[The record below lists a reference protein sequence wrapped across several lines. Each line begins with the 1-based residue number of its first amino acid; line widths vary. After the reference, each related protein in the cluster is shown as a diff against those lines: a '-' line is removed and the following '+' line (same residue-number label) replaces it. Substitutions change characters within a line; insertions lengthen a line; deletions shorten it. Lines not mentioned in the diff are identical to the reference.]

1 MAAATGT
8 DVQLPPFR
16 ESISSLAFHPSNA
29 DLLISGSWDSNVALH
44 DLAAP
49 SNVRRIAMRGAVLDV
64 AWGTSDLQVYA
75 GGLGKEVKSLDFN
88 SSASSVIVR
97 HDDAVKCIEYSKD
110 LNSVLSAGWDSTL
123 RLTSPTDPTSSTVVH
138 LPGKVYSLATS
149 ATKIVA
155 AMGSRAVW
163 IWDARMLKDA
173 LEKKGEV
180 EPWQKRESSLKF
192 MTRAVRCMPNDDGYA
207 TTSIEGRVA
216 VEFFDPASSAQAKK
230 YAFKCHRQVIEGV
243 DTVYPVQ
250 GLAFNSVHGTFAT
263 GGGDCTVSIWDP
275 LAKKRLRQFPKYPS
289 PISALEFN
297 SNGTRLAVAFS
308 EADEGGVK
316 GNGNGIIIRECGDE
330 CRPKAKA

>member
-1 MAAATGT
+1 MAT
-8 DVQLPPFR
+8 DLQLPPFR
-16 ESISSLAFHPSNA
+16 ESISSLAFHPTNP
-29 DLLISGSWDSNVALH
+29 DLLLSGAWDSNVALH
-44 DLAAP
+44 DLNSP
-49 SNVRRIAMRGAVLDV
+49 SNVRKIQMRGAVLDV
-64 AWGTSDLQVYA
+64 AWGTSDLQVFA
-75 GGLGKEVKSLDFN
+75 GGLGKEVKSVDFN
-88 SSASSVIVR
+88 SAASSVVVR
-97 HDDAVKCIEYSKD
+97 HDDAVKCIEYSSQ

-123 RLTSPTDPTSSTVVH
+123 RVTSPNDPSSSTVIQ

-149 ATKIVA
+149 TTKIIA
-155 AMGSRAVW
+155 AMGGRAVW
-163 IWDARMLKDA
+163 IWDARMLGEA
-173 LEKKGEV
+173 IEKKGEI

-192 MTRAVRCMPNDDGYA
+192 MTRAVRAMPNDDGYA

-216 VEFFDPASSAQAKK
+216 VEFFDPSPAAQAKK

-250 GLAFNSVHGTFAT
+250 GLAFNAVHGTFAT

-297 SNGTRLAVAFS
+297 ADGTKLAVAFS
-308 EADEGGVK
+308 EADEGGTK
-316 GNGNGIIIRECGDE
+316 GEKNGNGVIIRTCGEE